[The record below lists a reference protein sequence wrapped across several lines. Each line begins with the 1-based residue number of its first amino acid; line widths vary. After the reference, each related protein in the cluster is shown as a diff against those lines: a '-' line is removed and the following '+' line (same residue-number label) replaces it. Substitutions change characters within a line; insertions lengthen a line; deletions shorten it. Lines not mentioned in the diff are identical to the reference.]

1 MAAVLVASSAANCI
15 SLCHYSSDS
24 LLKAIV
30 RFGVDGDFGYCD
42 YPDNFGLIAVGWF
55 SGL

>member
-1 MAAVLVASSAANCI
+1 MVAVLVTELATNCI
-15 SLCHYSSDS
+15 SLWHYSPDS

-30 RFGVDGDFGYCD
+30 EFGVDGDFGYCD

>member
-1 MAAVLVASSAANCI
+1 MVAVLAAELAINCI

-30 RFGVDGDFGYCD
+30 GFGVDGDFGYCD